1 MRKEENKTTG
11 ELGLFFTKDD
21 IKKIKYVGAGIG
33 AVLLLLVG
41 TSIYSI
47 YSMTSLQAQNEL
59 YRNQMKLAEQR
70 MDDLV
75 RKSQTVDKLSEQMQS
90 MVNGNLSQ
98 TPATQDSLQ
107 NGQGG
112 ASTVPDVVANVA
124 EDKPVSSRVH
134 TPGQLL
140 NEMVALDNKL
150 NHQIKKMIDLRSAAM
165 TNLAGTVMPAG
176 LSISTA
182 STGSVT
188 PDIWPVSGVVSSH
201 FGFRI
206 SPGGIGSTYHEG
218 LDIASSYGNPVHA
231 TANGRITQAGW
242 VNGYGYL
249 VEIDHGNGIKTR
261 YGHNSAI
268 LVSVGDQVVEGQ
280 TISLI
285 GSTGNSTGPHC
296 HYEVRVNGEAVDP
309 TLFLPAR

>member
-21 IKKIKYVGAGIG
+21 IKKIKYAGAGIG

-47 YSMTSLQAQNEL
+47 YSMTFLQAQNEL

-112 ASTVPDVVANVA
+112 ASTVPDVAANAA
-124 EDKPVSSRVH
+124 ENNPVSSRVH

-176 LSISTA
+176 LGISTA

-201 FGFRI
+201 FGFRV

-268 LVSVGDQVVEGQ
+268 LVSVGDQVVQGQ

-309 TLFLPAR
+309 TLFLPNR

>member
-21 IKKIKYVGAGIG
+21 IKKIKYAGAGIG
-33 AVLLLLVG
+33 ALLLLLVG

-75 RKSQTVDKLSEQMQS
+75 KKSQTVDKLSEQMQS

-98 TPATQDSLQ
+98 TPTTQDSLQ

-112 ASTVPDVVANVA
+112 ASTVPDVAANAA
-124 EDKPVSSRVH
+124 EDNPVSSRVH

-176 LSISTA
+176 LGISTA

-268 LVSVGDQVVEGQ
+268 LVSVGDQVVQGQ

-309 TLFLPAR
+309 TLFLPNR

>member
-21 IKKIKYVGAGIG
+21 IKKIKYAGAGIG

-112 ASTVPDVVANVA
+112 ASTVPDVATNAA
-124 EDKPVSSRVH
+124 ENNPVSSRVH

-176 LSISTA
+176 LGISTA

-201 FGFRI
+201 FGFRV

-268 LVSVGDQVVEGQ
+268 LVSVGDQVVQGQ

>member
-21 IKKIKYVGAGIG
+21 IKKIKYAGAGIG
-33 AVLLLLVG
+33 AVILLLVG

-59 YRNQMKLAEQR
+59 YRNQMKLVEQR

-75 RKSQTVDKLSEQMQS
+75 RKSQTVDKLSEQMQN

-112 ASTVPDVVANVA
+112 ASTVPDVAANAA
-124 EDKPVSSRVH
+124 EDNPVSSRVH

-176 LSISTA
+176 LGISTA

-201 FGFRI
+201 FGFRV

-268 LVSVGDQVVEGQ
+268 LVSVGDQVVQGQ

-309 TLFLPAR
+309 ILFLPNR

>member
-21 IKKIKYVGAGIG
+21 IKKIKYAGAGIG
-33 AVLLLLVG
+33 VVLLLLVG

-59 YRNQMKLAEQR
+59 YRNQMKLVEQR
-70 MDDLV
+70 LDDLV
-75 RKSQTVDKLSEQMQS
+75 RKSQMVDKLSEQMQS
-90 MVNGNLSQ
+90 MVNSNLSQ

-112 ASTVPDVVANVA
+112 ASTVPDVAANVA

-140 NEMVALDNKL
+140 NEMLALDNKL

-176 LSISTA
+176 LGISTA

-261 YGHNSAI
+261 YGHNSAL
-268 LVSVGDQVVEGQ
+268 LVSVGDQVVQGQ

-309 TLFLPAR
+309 TLFLPNR

>member
-21 IKKIKYVGAGIG
+21 IKKIKYAGAGIG

-70 MDDLV
+70 LDDLV

-112 ASTVPDVVANVA
+112 ASTVPDVAANVA

-176 LSISTA
+176 LGISTA

-188 PDIWPVSGVVSSH
+188 PNIWPVSGVVSSH

>member
-21 IKKIKYVGAGIG
+21 IKKIKYAGAGIG

-75 RKSQTVDKLSEQMQS
+75 RKSQTVDKLSEQMQN

-98 TPATQDSLQ
+98 TPATQNSLQ

-112 ASTVPDVVANVA
+112 ASTVPDVAANAA
-124 EDKPVSSRVH
+124 EDNPVSSRVH

-176 LSISTA
+176 LGISTA

-201 FGFRI
+201 FGFRV

-261 YGHNSAI
+261 YGHNSAL
-268 LVSVGDQVVEGQ
+268 LVSVGDQVVQGQ

-309 TLFLPAR
+309 TLFLPNR

>member
-21 IKKIKYVGAGIG
+21 IKKIKYAGAGIG

-59 YRNQMKLAEQR
+59 YRNQMKLVEQR

-112 ASTVPDVVANVA
+112 ASTVPDVAANAA
-124 EDKPVSSRVH
+124 EDNPVSSRVH

-176 LSISTA
+176 LGISTA

-201 FGFRI
+201 FGFRV

>member
-21 IKKIKYVGAGIG
+21 IKKIKYAGAGIG

-75 RKSQTVDKLSEQMQS
+75 RKSQTVDKLSEQMQN

-112 ASTVPDVVANVA
+112 ASTVPDVAANAA
-124 EDKPVSSRVH
+124 ENNPVSSRVH

-176 LSISTA
+176 LGISTA

-201 FGFRI
+201 FGFRV

-268 LVSVGDQVVEGQ
+268 LVSVGDEVVQGQ

-309 TLFLPAR
+309 TLFLPNR

>member
-21 IKKIKYVGAGIG
+21 IKKFKYAGAGIG

-112 ASTVPDVVANVA
+112 ASTVPDVAANAA
-124 EDKPVSSRVH
+124 ENNPVSSRVH

-176 LSISTA
+176 LGISTA

-201 FGFRI
+201 FGFRV

-268 LVSVGDQVVEGQ
+268 LVSVGDQVVQGQ

>member
-21 IKKIKYVGAGIG
+21 IKKIKYAGAGIG

-59 YRNQMKLAEQR
+59 YRNQMKLVEQR

-112 ASTVPDVVANVA
+112 ASTVPDVAANVA

-140 NEMVALDNKL
+140 NEMLALDNKL

-176 LSISTA
+176 LGISTA

-249 VEIDHGNGIKTR
+249 VEIDQGNGIKTR

>member
-21 IKKIKYVGAGIG
+21 IKKIKYAGAGIG

-112 ASTVPDVVANVA
+112 ASTVPDVAANAA
-124 EDKPVSSRVH
+124 ENNPVYSRVH

-176 LSISTA
+176 LGISTA

-201 FGFRI
+201 FGFRV

-249 VEIDHGNGIKTR
+249 VEIDHGNGIKTL

>member
-21 IKKIKYVGAGIG
+21 IKKIKYAGAGIG
-33 AVLLLLVG
+33 ALLLLLVG

-112 ASTVPDVVANVA
+112 ASTVPDVAANAA
-124 EDKPVSSRVH
+124 EDNPVSSRVH

-176 LSISTA
+176 LGISTA

-201 FGFRI
+201 FGFRV

-268 LVSVGDQVVEGQ
+268 LVSVGDQVVQGQ

-309 TLFLPAR
+309 TLFLPNR

>member
-21 IKKIKYVGAGIG
+21 IKKIKYAGAGIG

-112 ASTVPDVVANVA
+112 ASTVPDVAANAA
-124 EDKPVSSRVH
+124 ENNPVSSRVH

-176 LSISTA
+176 LGISTA

-201 FGFRI
+201 FGFRV

-218 LDIASSYGNPVHA
+218 LDIASSYGNTVHA

-268 LVSVGDQVVEGQ
+268 LVSVGDQVVQGQ

>member
-112 ASTVPDVVANVA
+112 ASTVPDVAANVA

-176 LSISTA
+176 LGISTA

>member
-21 IKKIKYVGAGIG
+21 IKKIKYAGAGIG
-33 AVLLLLVG
+33 ALLLLLVG

-75 RKSQTVDKLSEQMQS
+75 KKSQTVDKLSEQMQS

-107 NGQGG
+107 KGG
-112 ASTVPDVVANVA
+112 ASTVPDIAANAA
-124 EDKPVSSRVH
+124 EDNPVSSRVH

-176 LSISTA
+176 LGISTA

-268 LVSVGDQVVEGQ
+268 LVSVGDQVVQGQ

-309 TLFLPAR
+309 TLFLPNR

>member
-21 IKKIKYVGAGIG
+21 IKKIKYAGAGIG

-75 RKSQTVDKLSEQMQS
+75 RKSQTVDKLSEQMQN

-112 ASTVPDVVANVA
+112 ASTVPDVAANAA
-124 EDKPVSSRVH
+124 EDNPVSSRVH

-176 LSISTA
+176 LGISTA

-188 PDIWPVSGVVSSH
+188 PDVWPVSGVVSSH
-201 FGFRI
+201 FGFRV

-261 YGHNSAI
+261 YGHNSAL
-268 LVSVGDQVVEGQ
+268 LVSVGDQVVQGQ

>member
-21 IKKIKYVGAGIG
+21 IKKIKYAGAGIG

-75 RKSQTVDKLSEQMQS
+75 RKSQTVDKLSEQMQN

-98 TPATQDSLQ
+98 TPATQNSLQ

-112 ASTVPDVVANVA
+112 ASTVPDVAANAA
-124 EDKPVSSRVH
+124 EDNPVSSRVH

-176 LSISTA
+176 LGISTA

-201 FGFRI
+201 FGFRV

-268 LVSVGDQVVEGQ
+268 LVSVGDQVVQGQ

-309 TLFLPAR
+309 ILFLPNR

>member
-21 IKKIKYVGAGIG
+21 IKKIKYAGAGIG

-75 RKSQTVDKLSEQMQS
+75 RKSQTVDKLSEQMQN

-98 TPATQDSLQ
+98 TPATQNSLQ

-112 ASTVPDVVANVA
+112 ASTVPDVAANAA
-124 EDKPVSSRVH
+124 EDNPVSSRVH

-176 LSISTA
+176 LGISTA

-201 FGFRI
+201 FGFRV

-242 VNGYGYL
+242 VTGYGYL

-261 YGHNSAI
+261 YGHNSAL
-268 LVSVGDQVVEGQ
+268 LVSVGDQVVQGQ

-309 TLFLPAR
+309 TLFLPNR

>member
-21 IKKIKYVGAGIG
+21 IKKIKYAGAGIG

-59 YRNQMKLAEQR
+59 YKNQMKLVEQR

-75 RKSQTVDKLSEQMQS
+75 RKSQMVDKLSEQMQS

-112 ASTVPDVVANVA
+112 ASTVPDVAANVA

-140 NEMVALDNKL
+140 NEMLALDNKL

-176 LSISTA
+176 LGISTA

-309 TLFLPAR
+309 TLFLPTR

>member
-21 IKKIKYVGAGIG
+21 IKKIKYAGAGIG

-70 MDDLV
+70 MDDMV

-112 ASTVPDVVANVA
+112 ASTVPDVAANAA
-124 EDKPVSSRVH
+124 ENNPVSSRVH

-176 LSISTA
+176 LGISTA

-201 FGFRI
+201 FGFRV

-218 LDIASSYGNPVHA
+218 LDIASSYGNTVHA

-268 LVSVGDQVVEGQ
+268 LVSVGDQVVQGQ

>member
-21 IKKIKYVGAGIG
+21 IKKIKYAGAGIG

-70 MDDLV
+70 LDDLV

-112 ASTVPDVVANVA
+112 ASTVPDVAANVA

-140 NEMVALDNKL
+140 NEMLALDNKL
-150 NHQIKKMIDLRSAAM
+150 NHQIKKMIDLRSVAM

-176 LSISTA
+176 LGISTA

-188 PDIWPVSGVVSSH
+188 PNIWPVSGVVSSH

-268 LVSVGDQVVEGQ
+268 LVSVGNQVVEGQ

>member
-21 IKKIKYVGAGIG
+21 IKKIKYAGAGIG
-33 AVLLLLVG
+33 AVFLLLVG

-59 YRNQMKLAEQR
+59 YRNQMKLVEQR

-90 MVNGNLSQ
+90 MVNGNLAQ
-98 TPATQDSLQ
+98 TPETQDSLQ

-112 ASTVPDVVANVA
+112 ASTVPDVAANVA

-140 NEMVALDNKL
+140 NEMLALDNKL

-176 LSISTA
+176 LGISTA

>member
-21 IKKIKYVGAGIG
+21 IKKIKYAGAGIG
-33 AVLLLLVG
+33 ALLLLLVG

-112 ASTVPDVVANVA
+112 ASTVPDVAANAA
-124 EDKPVSSRVH
+124 ENNPVSSRVH

-176 LSISTA
+176 LGISTA

-268 LVSVGDQVVEGQ
+268 LVSVGDQVVQGQ

-309 TLFLPAR
+309 TLFLPNR

>member
-21 IKKIKYVGAGIG
+21 IKKIKYAGAGIG
-33 AVLLLLVG
+33 ALLLLLVG

-75 RKSQTVDKLSEQMQS
+75 KKSQTVDKLSEQMQS

-112 ASTVPDVVANVA
+112 ASTVPDVAANAA
-124 EDKPVSSRVH
+124 ENNPVSSRVH

-176 LSISTA
+176 LGISTA

-268 LVSVGDQVVEGQ
+268 LVSVGDQVVQGQ

-309 TLFLPAR
+309 TLFLPNR

>member
-21 IKKIKYVGAGIG
+21 IKKIKYAGAGIG

-75 RKSQTVDKLSEQMQS
+75 RKSQTVDKLSEQMQN

-98 TPATQDSLQ
+98 TPATQNSLQ

-112 ASTVPDVVANVA
+112 ASTVPDVAANAA
-124 EDKPVSSRVH
+124 EDNPVSSRVH

-176 LSISTA
+176 LGISTA

-201 FGFRI
+201 FGFRV

-231 TANGRITQAGW
+231 TANGRISQAGW

-249 VEIDHGNGIKTR
+249 VEIDHGNVIKTR

-268 LVSVGDQVVEGQ
+268 LVSVGDQVVQGQ

>member
-21 IKKIKYVGAGIG
+21 IKKIKYAGAGIG
-33 AVLLLLVG
+33 ALLLLLVG

-112 ASTVPDVVANVA
+112 ASTVPDVAANAA
-124 EDKPVSSRVH
+124 ENNPVSSRVH

-176 LSISTA
+176 LGISTA

-201 FGFRI
+201 FGFRV

-268 LVSVGDQVVEGQ
+268 LVSVGDQVVQGQ

-309 TLFLPAR
+309 TLFLSNR

>member
-21 IKKIKYVGAGIG
+21 IKKIKYAGAGIG

-75 RKSQTVDKLSEQMQS
+75 RKSQTVDKLSEQMQN

-112 ASTVPDVVANVA
+112 ASTVPDVAANAA
-124 EDKPVSSRVH
+124 ENNPVSSRVH

-176 LSISTA
+176 LGISTA

-201 FGFRI
+201 FGFRV

-261 YGHNSAI
+261 YGHNSAL
-268 LVSVGDQVVEGQ
+268 LVSVGDQVVQGQ

>member
-21 IKKIKYVGAGIG
+21 IKKIKYAGAGIG

-112 ASTVPDVVANVA
+112 ASTVPDVAANA
-124 EDKPVSSRVH
+124 AADNPVSSRVH

-176 LSISTA
+176 LGISTA

-201 FGFRI
+201 FGFRV

-268 LVSVGDQVVEGQ
+268 LVSVGDQVVQGQ

-309 TLFLPAR
+309 TLFLPNR

>member
-21 IKKIKYVGAGIG
+21 IKKIKYAGAGIG

-75 RKSQTVDKLSEQMQS
+75 RKSQTVDKLSEQMQN

-98 TPATQDSLQ
+98 TPATQNSLQ

-112 ASTVPDVVANVA
+112 ASTVPDVAANAA
-124 EDKPVSSRVH
+124 EDNPVSSRVH

-176 LSISTA
+176 LGISTA

-201 FGFRI
+201 FGFRV

-268 LVSVGDQVVEGQ
+268 LVSVGDQVVQGQ

-309 TLFLPAR
+309 TLFLPNR

>member
-21 IKKIKYVGAGIG
+21 IKKIKYAGAGIG

-98 TPATQDSLQ
+98 TPATQNSLQ

-112 ASTVPDVVANVA
+112 ASTVPDVASSGG
-124 EDKPVSSRVH
+124 ESRPVSDKVH

-176 LSISTA
+176 LGISTA
-182 STGSVT
+182 STGSAT

>member
-21 IKKIKYVGAGIG
+21 IKKIKYAGAGIG

-59 YRNQMKLAEQR
+59 YRNQMKLVEQR

-112 ASTVPDVVANVA
+112 ASTVPDVAANVA

-176 LSISTA
+176 LGISTA

>member
-21 IKKIKYVGAGIG
+21 IKKIKYAGAGIG

-75 RKSQTVDKLSEQMQS
+75 RKSQTVDKLSEQMQN

-112 ASTVPDVVANVA
+112 ASTVPDVAANAA
-124 EDKPVSSRVH
+124 EDNPVSSRVH

-176 LSISTA
+176 LGISTA

-201 FGFRI
+201 FGFRV

-261 YGHNSAI
+261 YGHNSAL
-268 LVSVGDQVVEGQ
+268 LVSVGDQVVQGQ

>member
-21 IKKIKYVGAGIG
+21 IKKIKYAGAGIG

-59 YRNQMKLAEQR
+59 YRNQMKLVEQR

-112 ASTVPDVVANVA
+112 ASTVPDVAANVA

-176 LSISTA
+176 LGISTA
-182 STGSVT
+182 SSGSVT

>member
-21 IKKIKYVGAGIG
+21 IKKIKYAGAGIG
-33 AVLLLLVG
+33 VVLLLLVG

-59 YRNQMKLAEQR
+59 YRNQMKLVEQR
-70 MDDLV
+70 LDDLV
-75 RKSQTVDKLSEQMQS
+75 RKSQMVDKLSEQMQS
-90 MVNGNLSQ
+90 MVNSNLSQ

-112 ASTVPDVVANVA
+112 ASTVPDVAANAA
-124 EDKPVSSRVH
+124 EDNPVSSRVH

-176 LSISTA
+176 LGISTA

-268 LVSVGDQVVEGQ
+268 LVSVGDQVVQGQ

-309 TLFLPAR
+309 TLFLPTR

>member
-21 IKKIKYVGAGIG
+21 IKKIKYAGAGIG

-75 RKSQTVDKLSEQMQS
+75 RKSQTVDKLSEQMQN

-98 TPATQDSLQ
+98 TPATQNSLQ
-107 NGQGG
+107 DGQGG
-112 ASTVPDVVANVA
+112 ASTVPDVAANAA
-124 EDKPVSSRVH
+124 EDNPVSSRVH

-176 LSISTA
+176 LGISTA

-201 FGFRI
+201 FGFRV

-261 YGHNSAI
+261 YGHNSAL
-268 LVSVGDQVVEGQ
+268 LVSVGDQVVQGQ

>member
-21 IKKIKYVGAGIG
+21 IKKIKYAGAGIG

-75 RKSQTVDKLSEQMQS
+75 RKSQTVDKLSEQMQN

-98 TPATQDSLQ
+98 TPATQNSLQ

-112 ASTVPDVVANVA
+112 ASTVPDVAANAA
-124 EDKPVSSRVH
+124 ENNPVSSRVH

-176 LSISTA
+176 LGISTA

-201 FGFRI
+201 FGFRV

-309 TLFLPAR
+309 TLFLPTR

>member
-21 IKKIKYVGAGIG
+21 IKKIKYAGAGIG

-112 ASTVPDVVANVA
+112 ASTVPDVAANVA

-140 NEMVALDNKL
+140 NEMLALDNKL

-176 LSISTA
+176 LGISTA

>member
-21 IKKIKYVGAGIG
+21 IKKIKYAGAGIG

-112 ASTVPDVVANVA
+112 ASTVPDVAANAA
-124 EDKPVSSRVH
+124 ENNPVSSRVH

-176 LSISTA
+176 LGISTA

-201 FGFRI
+201 FGFRV

-268 LVSVGDQVVEGQ
+268 LVSVGDQVVQGQ

>member
-21 IKKIKYVGAGIG
+21 IKKIKYAGAGIG
-33 AVLLLLVG
+33 VVLLLLVG

-59 YRNQMKLAEQR
+59 YRNQMKLVEQR
-70 MDDLV
+70 LDDLV
-75 RKSQTVDKLSEQMQS
+75 RKSQMVDKLSEQMQS
-90 MVNGNLSQ
+90 MVNSNLSQ

-112 ASTVPDVVANVA
+112 ASTVPDVAANVA

-140 NEMVALDNKL
+140 NEMLALDNKL

-176 LSISTA
+176 LGISTA

-309 TLFLPAR
+309 TLFLPTR